1 MMKHNK
7 LKYEEI
13 AENLQGFLYNQ
24 NFKQGDRLL
33 PESQLARQ
41 FSVNHLT
48 IRKALSILENEGLVY
63 RQQGRGTFFQGKS
76 SMKPILYI
84 GSTEEHIFGD
94 LFLKLQNRMSN
105 ISCNLFALTPFISG
119 SSASLDT
126 KQLREHLK
134 NTPAIIIKKN
144 IFHKVSSELE
154 NYGGQVIVIGDSGVE
169 TDIPC
174 VQVLFDRSRA
184 VEVAVNYLFSLGYRK
199 ISLLIHDKKEDFF
212 DTHGRLRQAFHSGF
226 GLYYPNYISSL
237 YKCGIGD
244 WDQVVS
250 LDDDD
255 TVKNKETLK
264 SILSKKETEV
274 FIADMEFRAR
284 LLYVTA
290 MELGQSIPKD
300 FNVIGIGDTPWA
312 TAMTP
317 SMTSIN
323 LGVEEMVDLI
333 TKYACGEK
341 YSGQFTVR
349 IHPKVVVRES
359 TSIKQKH

>member
-13 AENLQGFLYNQ
+13 AENLHGFLYNQ

-41 FSVNHLT
+41 YSVNHLT
-48 IRKALSILENEGLVY
+48 IRKALNILENDGLVF
-63 RQQGRGTFFQGKS
+63 RQQGRGTFFNGKS
-76 SMKPILYI
+76 ILKPILYV
-84 GSTEEHIFGD
+84 GSTEEHIFGE

-105 ISCNLFALTPFISG
+105 ISCNLFALTPSTSG
-119 SSASLDT
+119 NNILLDT
-126 KQLREHLK
+126 NHLKEHLK
-134 NTPAIIIKKN
+134 NTPSIIIKNN
-144 IFHKVSSELE
+144 IFHMVSPELE
-154 NYGGQVIVIGDSGVE
+154 NYSGQVIVIGDSGVE

-212 DTHGRLRQAFHSGF
+212 DTHGRLRQALHSGF

-250 LDDDD
+250 LDDSEES
-255 TVKNKETLK
+255 KEALNG
-264 SILSKKETEV
+264 ILAEKETEA

-284 LLYVTA
+284 LLYVAA
-290 MELGQSIPKD
+290 MELGMSIPKD
-300 FNVIGIGDTPWA
+300 FNVVGIGDTPWA
-312 TAMTP
+312 SAMTP
-317 SMTSIN
+317 AMTSIN

-333 TKYACGEK
+333 AKYSCGEK
-341 YSGQFTVR
+341 YPGQITVR

-359 TSIKQKH
+359 TSVKQKQ